1 MLVLFC
7 VQMVQTIN
15 NESNWKKKR
24 KPTTFH
30 YKQVKD
36 MQTCQENIKS

>member
-1 MLVLFC
+1 MNP
-7 VQMVQTIN
+7 IG
-15 NESNWKKKR
+15 KK

-36 MQTCQENIKS
+36 MQTYQENKILIKTI